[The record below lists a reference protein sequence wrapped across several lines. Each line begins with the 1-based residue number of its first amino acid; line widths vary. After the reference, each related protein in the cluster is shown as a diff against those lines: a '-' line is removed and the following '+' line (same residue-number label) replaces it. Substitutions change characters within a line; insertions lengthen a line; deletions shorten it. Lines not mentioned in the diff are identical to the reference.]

1 MGEVK
6 EPLNEVI
13 ESMLGEWKR
22 GMLSYWTLALLL
34 QRPRYGLEISKQI
47 ESSTQG
53 KMKLGPS
60 TVYQLLRRM
69 EKRGLLVSRWERT
82 TEGPPRA
89 YYEPTA
95 AGREVVKRFVDDVL
109 MPGSPIAKALAEVT
123 GSLLSVLAADDI
135 PEQGAQPR

>member
-1 MGEVK
+1 MAEVK
-6 EPLNEVI
+6 AALNEAI

-34 QRPRYGLEISKQI
+34 QRPRYGLEISKEI
-47 ESSTQG
+47 EASTQG

-69 EKRGLLVSRWERT
+69 EKRGLLVSRWEKT

-89 YYEPTA
+89 YYEPTP
-95 AGREVVKRFVDDVL
+95 AGREVVKRFVKDVL
-109 MPGSPIAKALAEVT
+109 MPGSPISNALAEVT
-123 GSLLSVLAADDI
+123 GALLGALGAEGTAPKD
-135 PEQGAQPR
+135 AQP